1 MDFDKIEELIRVLEG
16 SPNEELCVQ
25 KGDYRVCIKKG
36 AKPAP
41 TPAKRPVQ
49 TGVAPATAAPVQP
62 MDVFINAPMVGIF
75 HQVDGIA
82 QVGAV
87 VNEGQ
92 VVGSIESMKLGND
105 VISRVTGTVL
115 EVMVEDGMPIEYG
128 QPLFRI
134 GHKA

>member
-1 MDFDKIEELIRVLEG
+1 MDFDKIEELISVLEG

-25 KGDYRVCIKKG
+25 NGDYRVCIKKG
-36 AKPAP
+36 ASPAP
-41 TPAKRPVQ
+41 VPIRKPVCHSA
-49 TGVAPATAAPVQP
+49 APAPSAPSQP
-62 MDVFINAPMVGIF
+62 KDVFINAPMVGIF

-82 QVGAV
+82 RVGAT

-92 VVGSIESMKLGND
+92 VVGSIESMKLAND
-105 VISRVTGTVL
+105 IVSRVTGTVL

-134 GHKA
+134 GQKA